1 MSGEINPGLK
11 EEVENQL
18 DREFEW
24 RELEDGLNTVYCLS
38 GESKEYILKERTNP
52 ENKIEWFRAEP
63 QIYKAIKDNTDV
75 PSPEVIYQDFSTD
88 SYENAFFVM
97 EKMQGSNPQ
106 NMEEELTQSDL
117 EEIISQYGRILG
129 KLHNVKVSNKYG
141 IQGFEDGEFISSEP
155 NEKWSE
161 SIEGAMSSWQ
171 DIIHDKWENP
181 PNIEYSSEK
190 IKELLPEKPDPVIV
204 HSDNR
209 LDNILLKGTDITGF
223 IDWSTSWTG
232 HKHYD
237 IVRAK
242 YLLIEWD
249 LSFWDQD
256 FDEEKLEQ
264 KLIEGYSQETGFE
277 ENEKYL
283 KTEKVYRYAT
293 TLWLAAGFANWGQNL
308 GKEKHEEM
316 RNEIT
321 QRIKKEE
328 KNLQDTT

>member
-1 MSGEINPGLK
+1 VADDVDSGLK
-11 EEVENQL
+11 QEVENQL
-18 DREFEW
+18 GKKFEW
-24 RELEDGLNTVYCLS
+24 RELEDGLNTVYHLS
-38 GESKEYILKERTNP
+38 SPEVEYILKERTNP
-52 ENKIEWFRAEP
+52 KNKVEWFRAEP
-63 QIYKAIKDNTDV
+63 ELYKAIKENTDI
-75 PSPEVIYQDFSTD
+75 PSPEVVYEDFSTE
-88 SYENAFFVM
+88 SYENMFYVM
-97 EKMQGSNPQ
+97 EKMSGFNPQ
-106 NMEEELTQSDL
+106 NMEEELTQSDF
-117 EEIISQYGRILG
+117 EEIILQYGRILG
-129 KLHNVKVSNKYG
+129 KLHNVKVSEKYG
-141 IQGFEDGEFISSEP
+141 IQGFEDGEFTSSEP

-171 DIIHDKWENP
+171 DIIQDEWENP
-181 PNIEYSSEK
+181 SNIEYSSEK

-209 LDNILLKGTDITGF
+209 LDNILLTDTDITGF
-223 IDWSTSWTG
+223 IDWSTSWTA
-232 HKHYD
+232 HKYYD

-283 KTEKVYRYAT
+283 KTENVYRYVT

-308 GKEKHEEM
+308 GEEKHEEM

-321 QRIKKEE
+321 QRIKKEQ
-328 KNLQDTT
+328 KKLQDTT